1 MQSVTS
7 GEVMGV
13 FHGKNEE
20 LIVCIR
26 RSDGLECCYGNLAE
40 SLVSMGDQIAV
51 GQFIGNRLADQD
63 ATFEVRQNGF
73 RIDPTRW
80 MKE

>member
-1 MQSVTS
+1 MTS

-13 FHGKNEE
+13 YHGKNEE

-26 RSDGLECCYGNLAE
+26 RSDGLECCDGDLAE
-40 SLVSMGDQIAV
+40 SLVSMGDQIAI
-51 GQFIGNRLADQD
+51 GQFVGNRLADQD

-80 MKE
+80 MQE